1 MGRLML
7 SLKPGAELIERGEQ
21 AGLALRGRTRMA
33 RDAGQTALL
42 RALCSGGLPL
52 DGVAAVL
59 CPAGSAA
66 TEADSALALA
76 AFILDFEF
84 FLES

>member
-1 MGRLML
+1 
-7 SLKPGAELIERGEQ
+7 
-21 AGLALRGRTRMA
+21 MA

-76 AFILDFEF
+76 AFILDFEN